1 MNIPEFKNTEE
12 SITFGKKYKGNFE
25 VINQL
30 KKNYAILRSQAK
42 ELMKQNK
49 PDEALLIISGQGQF
63 SREAFEEAENCSVI
77 FKIIYH
83 VCNIYH
89 IIGKILLYIGY
100 AFVYFFMGA
109 GMIICGVM
117 GFGFAIICI
126 LFMLKAIW
134 IAIFIL

>member
-1 MNIPEFKNTEE
+1 MDIPEFKNTEE
-12 SITFGKKYKGNFE
+12 AIAFGKKYKGNFE

-30 KKNYAILRSQAK
+30 KIRYDLLKSKAK
-42 ELMKQNK
+42 ELMKEDK
-49 PDEALLIISGQGQF
+49 VD
-63 SREAFEEAENCSVI
+63 EAFEEPENCSVMY
-77 FKIIYH
+77 KIIYH
-83 VCNIYH
+83 ACNIYH
-89 IIGKILLYIGY
+89 IIAKILLYIGY